1 MFNVLLQKISSPT
14 SLLSEGLAIA
24 PGFNA
29 LLVGPD
35 DCVSIRWRLNHSS
48 RMPRNRRRRIC
59 RLSAWSCALV
69 FPFKIP
75 FTNLWS
81 SKPSGASRNCRRFN
95 SRGRQTRGCIG
106 HLLTQAGNHSNKR
119 GRMVRI
125 WGQWSIQLSWA
136 GWRRVDHS
144 PLLCVMSSLTAAWRD
159 VAGVMSQRCQSLVW
173 LRGYKSIRPPRTYVA
188 VESALRADLTG
199 CTWLIKRAAASRWHR
214 R

>member
-1 MFNVLLQKISSPT
+1 MSWTIQVWMFNVLLQKISSPT

-75 FTNLWS
+75 FTNQWS

-95 SRGRQTRGCIG
+95 SRGRQTRGCYSLRRAI
-106 HLLTQAGNHSNKR
+106 TQTNGVGWSESEVNDQSNLVELAG
-119 GRMVRI
+119 G
-125 WGQWSIQLSWA
+125 A
-136 GWRRVDHS
+136 
-144 PLLCVMSSLTAAWRD
+144 
-159 VAGVMSQRCQSLVW
+159 
-173 LRGYKSIRPPRTYVA
+173 
-188 VESALRADLTG
+188 
-199 CTWLIKRAAASRWHR
+199 
-214 R
+214 